1 MMPIDIETN
10 LTTGVIPFKFVKD
23 GRPPLRVLAKSI
35 SEAEIKFEAAFGLKP
50 TKYEMQLG
58 F

>member
-1 MMPIDIETN
+1 MIQIETN
-10 LTTGVIPFKFVKD
+10 LTTGLIPFKFVRE
-23 GRPPLRVLAKSI
+23 GRPPLRVVAHNI
-35 SEAEIKFEAAFGLKP
+35 TEAEEKFEAAFGLKP